1 MSRTVSFGSRILVL
15 LVVASFAA
23 APAFGRVDAP
33 SRSSFEAGV
42 IAQINVVR
50 REHGLAPLRLNVR
63 LRAAADAHSRAMVSG
78 GFFSHE
84 SRDGTAFWKRV
95 ARFYPQGSRRYW
107 SATSRKSAG
116 SPHRRTGVRRVVA
129 SRNRSSW

>member
-33 SRSSFEAGV
+33 SRSALEAGV

-95 ARFYPQGSRRYW
+95 ARFYPLECRQHLVEHRE
-107 SATSRKSAG
+107 SAG
-116 SPHRRTGVRRVVA
+116 NPLARDRALGQHTMPA
-129 SRNRSSW
+129 E